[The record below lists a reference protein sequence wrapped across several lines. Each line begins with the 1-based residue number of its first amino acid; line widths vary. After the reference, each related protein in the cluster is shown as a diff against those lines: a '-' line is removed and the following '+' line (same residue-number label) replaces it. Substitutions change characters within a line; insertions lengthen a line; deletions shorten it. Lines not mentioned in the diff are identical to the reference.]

1 MDSAQ
6 DIPSQAQEELAGDVM
21 ESVGEPSD
29 TGDDVSQSHESQGT
43 ESNDPLYVQKRLK
56 QQKRAHERELREMH
70 ARMAE
75 LQSRIQPQQ
84 ENYAQG
90 SSPYDGGSP
99 IDEQIHRA
107 VRYTLEH
114 KEREESKARQAQQL
128 AHVQRQYNELSKH
141 LDHTADKYDDFD
153 EVVRGDSSP
162 FTTQMRDAALLL
174 PKKGAGSAGEV
185 LYKLGKNPEELARIS
200 RLHPLDQASELVKL
214 SHALVSGGEIKPNNA
229 PRNLGQVK
237 NTPVSNS
244 LTVTEKTPIGSIR
257 ERMKHGNWK

>member
-6 DIPSQAQEELAGDVM
+6 DMPSQAQEELANDVM
-21 ESVGEPSD
+21 QSVGEPEEA
-29 TGDDVSQSHESQGT
+29 GDDVSQSHESQGT

-70 ARMAE
+70 ARIAD

-84 ENYAQG
+84 ENYTQG
-90 SSPYDGGSP
+90 NPYEGNGSP

-107 VRYTLEH
+107 VRYALDH
-114 KEREESKARQAQQL
+114 KEREEGKARQAQQM

-141 LDHTADKYDDFD
+141 LDRTADKYEDFD
-153 EVVRGDSSP
+153 EVVRGDDSP

-185 LYKLGKNPEELARIS
+185 LYKLGKNPEELLRIS

-214 SHALVSGGEIKPNNA
+214 SHALISGGEQKPSNA

-237 NTPVSNS
+237 NTPVANS
-244 LTVTEKTPIGSIR
+244 HTVTEKTPIGSIR